1 MTVGLFSSL
10 KAVSVVT
17 GSGRYGAVTVGK
29 MRRRGRHSITACVV
43 EEASALPHTGFC
55 EPPQLYLHSVPLP
68 DSSLSGEGGSCGHG
82 QRLAN
87 ILNRAEA
94 KQHERAEQLLRTS
107 SNHGPRLPTA
117 LP

>member
-29 MRRRGRHSITACVV
+29 MRRRRRHSITACIV

-55 EPPQLYLHSVPLP
+55 KPLQLRLHSVLLP
-68 DSSLSGEGGSCGHG
+68 DSSLSGKE
-82 QRLAN
+82 
-87 ILNRAEA
+87 EA
-94 KQHERAEQLLRTS
+94 VAMAR
-107 SNHGPRLPTA
+107 GLPA
-117 LP
+117 S